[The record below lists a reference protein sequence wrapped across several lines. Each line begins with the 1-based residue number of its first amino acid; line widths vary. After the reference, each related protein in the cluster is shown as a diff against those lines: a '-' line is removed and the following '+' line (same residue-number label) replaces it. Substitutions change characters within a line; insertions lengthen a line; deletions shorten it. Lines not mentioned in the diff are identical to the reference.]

1 MVHFGAGAAQR
12 REDANGTKEYGA
24 EADWRRKHG
33 VSTGG
38 QESQI

>member
-33 VSTGG
+33 VSTGR